1 MPIYEYRCQQCKNLF
16 EALVGSSRERD
27 QTRCPQCDGDQVQR
41 VISAGSFRISS
52 AGSGSPP
59 AGALSGCSSRSGFS

>member
-27 QTRCPQCDGDQVQR
+27 QTRCPKCGSDRVKR

-52 AGSGSPP
+52 SSAGSPP